1 MINSVILCIFYLTLS
16 SSFKPRLYSK
26 SIVRSYFLQMMSSSS
41 SSTESGLIIPGDDND
56 DSNDLPE
63 DAVGAAP
70 SILPKVSSKIN
81 FGEVDINIKYDLW
94 IVGCG
99 TLGEFILKEWKQKH
113 PSSKVIAE
121 TKTLN
126 RHELIKSLD
135 VIPRLRENRTDIDD
149 YSAKNVIICLP
160 PSSSEDYAEEVHTAS
175 RLWAGVKGGG
185 NLVFTSS
192 LGVYGESNGNTVTES
207 FRIDTR
213 SKVSTK

>member
-1 MINSVILCIFYLTLS
+1 MIKSIIICIFYLTLS
-16 SSFKPRLYSK
+16 YSLFNIRLHCSK
-26 SIVRSYFLQMMSSSS
+26 SIVRSYFLEMMT
-41 SSTESGLIIPGDDND
+41 SSTENGLIIPGDNNYD
-56 DSNDLPE
+56 DSNELPE

-70 SILPKVSSKIN
+70 TVLPKVSSKIN

-94 IVGCG
+94 IVGSG
-99 TLGEFILKEWKQKH
+99 TLGEFILKEWKQKY
-113 PSSKVIAE
+113 PTSNVIAE
-121 TKTLN
+121 TKTIN
-126 RHELIKSLD
+126 RHDLIKSLD
-135 VIPRLRENRTDIDD
+135 IIPRLRENRSEIDD

-160 PSSSEDYAEEVHTAS
+160 PSSCEEYADEVHSAS

-213 SKVSTK
+213 SKTSTK